1 MILKL
6 QILLKKY
13 LLLKEE
19 EGKDIVIESEKDS
32 INEENE
38 KLEKFKKFLYLK
50 KYKLCIFKY

>member
-1 MILKL
+1 MMLKL

-13 LLLKEE
+13 LLLKE

>member
-1 MILKL
+1 MKLKL

-50 KYKLCIFKY
+50 K